1 MSSLSRPVGSS
12 SPNILM
18 YTQLRVFQKELH
30 SMTPEDYEGKV
41 NGLWGILLYHYFPSR
56 LPGLPYGSLDET
68 TGQSKETECL
78 FLVTQCKREAREA
91 GNEAWNEG
99 REQLQ
104 RYLQGQAQLQSAPA
118 MFFGIVAVGNYCTF
132 YEFEP
137 WENSLLAMN
146 GGKRYHLVR
155 DAAEVHG
162 ELMHIRDFH

>member
-30 SMTPEDYEGKV
+30 SMTPEDYEGK
-41 NGLWGILLYHYFPSR
+41 
-56 LPGLPYGSLDET
+56 
-68 TGQSKETECL
+68 
-78 FLVTQCKREAREA
+78 CKREAREA

>member
-41 NGLWGILLYHYFPSR
+41 NGLWG

-146 GGKRYHLVR
+146 GGK
-155 DAAEVHG
+155 EVPLG
-162 ELMHIRDFH
+162 A